1 MSYIIEQKVGK
12 HTYLYEAESYWDR
25 VKGGPRQKRKY
36 LGKKDPNTGKI
47 IKTSKGYAS
56 YDYGGVYF
64 LDKIAK
70 KIGLERIV
78 KKYFPQLCQQI
89 LVLTYF
95 LILEAKPLYLAGP
108 WLEATYFKSKPNLS
122 SQRISDITKKLGED
136 EGARMTFLKAWAKK
150 HKDTNF
156 IIFDI
161 TSISSYSKKLNLV
174 EWGYNRDR
182 ESLAQINFGLVYG
195 EPSRLPLIYT
205 RYPGSIPDV
214 TTLKNLISHLEWVG
228 FKNCLFVLDKG
239 FYSRHNLDRF
249 EDMAIVIPIPYSR
262 KAAKEFL
269 SRHRE
274 SLGLSQNAFLLE
286 GRVLYCIRDS
296 VNIGDKNYYG
306 YLYLDERRRAEERD
320 IFLKKVFEVEKS
332 VKSLEPTEKD
342 KVVEFLEDNV
352 DGWKNIFEIIGR
364 DRPSLK
370 RKNKAIEKSL
380 FRMGTTIL
388 ISNKKMAPQYALSLY
403 RRKDRVEKFFD
414 SLKNEMNIKR
424 LRASNP
430 AALEGRL
437 FLYFIALILYAHMA
451 KVQSKEGITKDLSI
465 QEIAYSLKKIKL
477 IQLGE
482 KKTVITEVSKKQ
494 RDLFKNFGIDTP

>member
-25 VKGGPRQKRKY
+25 DKGAPRQKRKY
-36 LGKKDPNTGKI
+36 LGKKDPVTGKI
-47 IKTSKGYAS
+47 IKTSRGYAS

-70 KIGLERIV
+70 KIGLEKLV
-78 KKYFPQLCQQI
+78 KKYFPQLCCQI
-89 LVLTYF
+89 LVLVYF

-108 WLEATYFKSKPNLS
+108 WLEATYFEAKPNLS
-122 SQRISDITKKLGED
+122 SQRISELTKKLGKD
-136 EGARMTFLKAWAKK
+136 EEARMALLKAWAKK

-156 IIFDI
+156 IVFDI

-174 EWGYNRDR
+174 EWGQGRDR
-182 ESLAQINFGLVYG
+182 ESLAQINLGLVYG
-195 EPSRLPLIYT
+195 EPSRLPLFYT
-205 RYPGSIPDV
+205 RYPGSISDV

-228 FKNCLFVLDKG
+228 LDSCLFVLDKG

-262 KAAKEFL
+262 KATKELL

-274 SLGLSQNAFLLE
+274 SLGLSQNAFVLE
-286 GRVLYCIRDS
+286 GRVLYCIKDS
-296 VNIGDKNYYG
+296 VSIGNRTYYG

-320 IFLKKVFEVEKS
+320 TFLKKIFEVEEK
-332 VKSLEPTEKD
+332 VGKLESREKD
-342 KVVEFLEDNV
+342 KLLEFLDDNV
-352 DGWKNIFEIIGR
+352 DGWENIFEIIDR

-370 RKNKAIEKSL
+370 RKNKVIEKSL
-380 FRMGTTIL
+380 DRMGTTIL
-388 ISNKKMAPQYALSLY
+388 ISNRKMPPQYVLSLY

-437 FLYFIALILYAHMA
+437 FLYYIALILYAHIA

-477 IQLGE
+477 ICLGE

-494 RDLFKNFGIDTP
+494 KDLFKNFGIDPP